1 MNPLLLEIGTEE
13 IPAGYI
19 QPALDAL
26 ASNLTR
32 KLGRARIDHGAVQTY
47 GTPRRLVVRLDDVA
61 QRQQSVTEEVL
72 GPPERIAF
80 DENGKPTVPAQK
92 FSEKVGVPMGKL
104 KVAETDKGRYLCAT
118 ISDKGLAT
126 KTVLKEI
133 LPEVILD
140 TPFPKTMRWSALSIS
155 FARPI
160 QSIMALLGKSVIS
173 FALEEKIKSGRYA
186 WGHMFMQHRKIKIDH
201 VNEYEDKMRQAR
213 VIVDI
218 EERKEMVRKEVA
230 SAAKAMGGRVLPDEE
245 LLDVVTNLVEIPI
258 ATGGRFDDVF
268 LELPKEILITSMR
281 EHQKYF
287 AVVDDN
293 DQLMPCFVA
302 VNNTRTKDLDL
313 VARGHE
319 RVLRARLS
327 DAQFFYRADLQN
339 KMDDWREQLKGVLFQ
354 AKLGSM
360 HAKVERV
367 EQLGAHLT
375 RAESSGNQAQV
386 KRAAQLCKADLVS
399 QVVGEFAKL
408 QGIMGRVYASVAKEP
423 GDVATAIEEHY
434 RPIYSGGA
442 LPETRTGAYLAIAD
456 KLDTICGCFSVGLIP
471 TGASDPYALRR
482 QGIGIVQIILKHQLP
497 LSLKDAIGA
506 GLKPYDAG
514 QNSSTADQIYTFILN
529 RVSRML
535 VEEGYDKDVVA
546 AVATVSIDDI
556 PDVWKRT
563 RALQALKGAADFE
576 PLAAGFKRVVNILRK
591 AQAAAD
597 IQPDAALFDEPTE
610 KSLYAAYQAA
620 QSEVGQLLDNGDL
633 ESALRVIAKLRE
645 PVDRFFEDV
654 MVMTDDMGV
663 RKNRLALLNA
673 IAGLF
678 NRMADFS
685 KIAV

>member
-1 MNPLLLEIGTEE
+1 MNPLLLEIGSEE

-26 ASNLTR
+26 ATNLTE
-32 KLGRARIDHGAVQTY
+32 KMAQSRISHGPVKTY
-47 GTPRRLVVRLDDVA
+47 GTPRRLVVLVDDVA
-61 QRQQSVTEEVL
+61 DRQESITEEVL
-72 GPPERIAF
+72 GPPENIAY
-80 DENGKPTVPAQK
+80 DKDGNPTVPAQK
-92 FSEKVGVPMGKL
+92 FSEKVGVPLKKL
-104 KVAETDKGRYLCAT
+104 KVAETEKGRYLCA
-118 ISDKGLAT
+118 IVSDKGTTT
-126 KTVLKEI
+126 KKVLQEI
-133 LPEVILD
+133 LPQIILA
-140 TPFPKTMRWSALSIS
+140 TPFPKTMRWSSLSIS

-160 QSIMALLGKSVIS
+160 QSILALFGKSVVS
-173 FALEEKIKSGRYA
+173 FSLEDAIKSSRSA
-186 WGHMFMQHRKIKIDH
+186 WGHMFMEHRKIKIDN
-201 VNEYEDKMRQAR
+201 VAEYMDKMRQAQ

-218 EERKEMVRKEVA
+218 EERKEMVRQEIEA
-230 SAAKAMGGRVLPDEE
+230 AAKAMGGKVLPDEE

-258 ATGGRFDDVF
+258 ATGGKFDDVF
-268 LELPKEILITSMR
+268 LELPREILITSMR

-313 VARGHE
+313 VATGHE

-327 DAQFFYRADLQN
+327 DAQFFYRADLQD
-339 KMDDWREQLKGVLFQ
+339 KMDDWCEKLKGVLFQ

-360 HAKVERV
+360 HAKVKRV
-367 EQLGAHLT
+367 EKLGGHLT
-375 RAESSGNQAQV
+375 QTEDTPIQTQV
-386 KRAAQLCKADLVS
+386 KRAAQLCKADLLS

-408 QGIMGRVYASVAKEP
+408 QGIMGRVYALVANEP
-423 GDVATAIEEHY
+423 GDVGTAIEEHY

-442 LPETRTGAYLAIAD
+442 LPQTRTGALLAIAD

-482 QGIGIVQIILKHQLP
+482 QGIGIVQIILKHQLN
-497 LSLKDAIGA
+497 LSLKDSIAA
-506 GLKPYDAG
+506 GLAQFDAA
-514 QNSSTADQIYTFILN
+514 SDVSVAEQIYTFILN

-535 VEEGYDKDVVA
+535 ADDGYDKDVVA
-546 AVATVSIDDI
+546 AVVNVSIDDI

-563 RALQALKGAADFE
+563 AALQNLKGAEDFE

-591 AQAAAD
+591 TQVAD
-597 IQPDAALFDEPTE
+597 DLLPNPTLFAERAETALYEAFASTKE
-610 KSLYAAYQAA
+610 
-620 QSEVGQLLDNGDL
+620 EVDQLLKSGDL
-633 ESALRVIAKLRE
+633 EKALRIIANMRE

-654 MVMTDDMGV
+654 MVMTEDTTV
-663 RKNRLALLNA
+663 RENRLALLNA

-685 KIAV
+685 KIAT

>member
-19 QPALDAL
+19 RPALDAL

-32 KLGRARIDHGAVQTY
+32 KLAHARIDHGAVQTY

-61 QRQQSVTEEVL
+61 HRQQSVTEDVL

-80 DENGKPTVPAQK
+80 DENGKPSVPAQK

-104 KVAETDKGRYLCAT
+104 KVTETDKGRYLCAT

-126 KTVLKEI
+126 KTVLKDI

-160 QSIMALLGKSVIS
+160 QSILALLGKSVIS
-173 FALEEKIKSGRYA
+173 FALEDKIKSGRNA
-186 WGHMFMQHRKIKIDH
+186 WGHMFMQHRKIKIDD
-201 VNEYEDKMRQAR
+201 VNEYEDKMRQAQ

-218 EERKEMVRKEVA
+218 EARKEMVRKEVA
-230 SAAKAMGGRVLPDEE
+230 SAAKAMGGKVLPDEE
-245 LLDVVTNLVEIPI
+245 LIDVVTNLVEIPI
-258 ATGGRFDDVF
+258 ATGGRFDDAF

-375 RAESSGNQAQV
+375 QAEPSRIQTQV

-408 QGIMGRVYASVAKEP
+408 QGIMGRVYASVANEP
-423 GDVATAIEEHY
+423 GDVAAAIEEHY

-456 KLDTICGCFSVGLIP
+456 KLDTICGCFSAGLIP

-482 QGIGIVQIILKHQLP
+482 QGIGIVQIILKHQLS

-506 GLKPYDAG
+506 GLKPYEAESYG
-514 QNSSTADQIYTFILN
+514 STADQIYTFILN

-546 AVATVSIDDI
+546 AVATVSIDDV

-591 AQAAAD
+591 AEAAAD
-597 IQPDAALFDEPTE
+597 IQPDAALFGEPSE
-610 KSLYAAYQAA
+610 KSLYAAYQATK
-620 QSEVGQLLDNGDL
+620 SEVGQLLDNGDL
-633 ESALRVIAKLRE
+633 EKALRVIARLRE

>member
-19 QPALDAL
+19 QPALGAL
-26 ASNLTR
+26 ATNLSS
-32 KLGRARIDHGAVQTY
+32 KLTHSRITHGAVHTC

-61 QRQQSVTEEVL
+61 DRQQSITEEVL

-80 DENGKPTVPAQK
+80 DENGQPTVPALK
-92 FSEKVGVPMGKL
+92 FSEKVGVPIKKL
-104 KVAETDKGRYLCAT
+104 KITETEKGRYLSAT

-126 KTVLKEI
+126 KTVLQKM
-133 LPEVILD
+133 LPEIILA
-140 TPFPKTMRWSALSIS
+140 TPFPKTMRWSELSIS

-160 QSIMALLGKSVIS
+160 QSILALFGKSIVS
-173 FALEEKIKSGRYA
+173 FTLEDKIKSGRYA
-186 WGHMFMQHRKIKIDH
+186 WGHMFMQHRKVKVDD
-201 VNEYEDKMRQAR
+201 VTEYADKMRQAH
-213 VIVDI
+213 VIVDVA
-218 EERKEMVRKEVA
+218 ERKEMVRKEIEV
-230 SAAKAMGGRVLPDEE
+230 AAKALGGKILPDEE
-245 LLDVVTNLVEIPI
+245 LLDIVTNLVEIPF
-258 ATGGRFDDVF
+258 ATGGKFDDVF
-268 LELPKEILITSMR
+268 LELPREILITSMR

-313 VARGHE
+313 VATGHE

-327 DAQFFYRADLQN
+327 DAQFFYRADLEN

-360 HAKVERV
+360 HAKVKRV
-367 EQLGAHLT
+367 EALGAHLT
-375 RAESSGNQAQV
+375 QLEDAQV
-386 KRAAQLCKADLVS
+386 QSDLKRAAQLCKTDLVC

-408 QGIMGRVYASVAKEP
+408 QGIMGRVYAGVANEP
-423 GDVATAIEEHY
+423 GDVAVAIEEHY
-434 RPIYSGGA
+434 RPIYSGGS
-442 LPETRTGAYLAIAD
+442 LPQTRTGALLAIAD

-482 QGIGIVQIILKHQLP
+482 QGIGIVQILLKHQLD
-497 LSLKDAIGA
+497 LSLKETIRA
-506 GLKPYDAG
+506 GLSSFETGTGDDISEKIYD
-514 QNSSTADQIYTFILN
+514 FILK
-529 RVSRML
+529 RVSGL
-535 VEEGYDKDVVA
+535 LAEDGYEKDVIA
-546 AVATVSIDDI
+546 AVTSVSIDDI

-563 RALQALKGAADFE
+563 AALQALKGAADFE

-591 AQAAAD
+591 TELENDVLPNPTLFIESSEKGLYEAYNDTKKTVDKQFAD
-597 IQPDAALFDEPTE
+597 
-610 KSLYAAYQAA
+610 
-620 QSEVGQLLDNGDL
+620 GHL
-633 ESALRVIAKLRE
+633 EETLRTIANLRE

-654 MVMTDDMGV
+654 MVMAEDKTI
-663 RKNRLALLNA
+663 RTNRLALLNV